1 MDSMRFLALLQ
12 PTEWAFWA
20 AIGISLAILEV
31 LDGSFF
37 LLSLG
42 LGCVL
47 PALAAAGG
55 VDSISALVGI
65 CVAGQLA
72 VFFSVRPL
80 FRRITEGDGV
90 SMNADAL
97 VGQTAY
103 VTEDIVGMQSPG
115 YVKINGEEWRA
126 IGSSE
131 GTLSKSN
138 KVVVISVGGSTVTVT
153 NAAEADRT

>member
-1 MDSMRFLALLQ
+1 MGIVNLMD
-12 PTEWAFWA
+12 PGHWTFWMG
-20 AIGISLAILEV
+20 IGIILAILEV

-42 LGCVL
+42 IGCVL
-47 PALAAAGG
+47 PALAAAAG
-55 VDSISALVGI
+55 VDSVAALVGI
-65 CVAGQLA
+65 CVAGQLV

-103 VTEDIVGMQSPG
+103 VTQDIGGMQSPG

-131 GTLSKSN
+131 ATLSKGE
-138 KVVVISVGGSTVTVT
+138 KVVVIAVGGSTVTVT
-153 NAAEADRT
+153 NAEEADRT